1 MNRSRSATP
10 EPRPA
15 ARDAPNSGG
24 GPDGRRIR
32 SRLESG
38 WAPEPPAGWQPIG
51 NQAAAIAAI
60 GELQGALVE
69 QLDSHQDVLALAA
82 TVGAPLDPT
91 RSPSNGGRA
100 RGAVTRVNVQRMF
113 GEEVYAAG
121 GVSRPAGVATSS
133 SSSSSSSSSTS
144 SSSRER

>member
-1 MNRSRSATP
+1 MTSVLRTVTKMIYLRLMYHNLTSDFHPFTEFLCNCRLRLFMNRSRSATP

-32 SRLESG
+32 SRSESG
-38 WAPEPPAGWQPIG
+38 RAPEPPAGWQPIG

-60 GELQGALVE
+60 GELQDALME
-69 QLDSHQDVLALAA
+69 QLDGHQDVLALAA

-100 RGAVTRVNVQRMF
+100 RGAVTRV
-113 GEEVYAAG
+113 
-121 GVSRPAGVATSS
+121 
-133 SSSSSSSSSTS
+133 
-144 SSSRER
+144 